1 MTLTG
6 TIFLRF
12 WLECTK
18 FLYEDED
25 HDKVV
30 LASDSDLTA
39 AVDHARSAGWKDVRT
54 DDRNQPEQGLKL
66 HLDYSGTTGHRRGSS
81 PSSLDYAHTESAWAS
96 AYSTVAAGAALVA
109 GLGVLAFLRRSG
121 N

>member
-39 AVDHARSAGWKDVRT
+39 AVDHARSAGWK
-54 DDRNQPEQGLKL
+54 GLKL